1 MMMVTVCMVWDGVQ
15 MVRVRVLTSS
25 EDCLSAVREASTS
38 CMYSQGLN
46 IVN

>member
-1 MMMVTVCMVWDGVQ
+1 MVWNGVQ
-15 MVRVRVLTSS
+15 MVRVRVLPSS
-25 EDCLSAVREASTS
+25 EDCLSVVGGAGTA